1 MAYSDA
7 EITEAMI
14 RLAIN
19 KYDYKLT
26 ASQIGISEKTLRRW
40 DKNATKKGVPDL
52 LNRAI
57 ERMLMVIPDKWNGQD
72 WAIALGIMIDKWLLM
87 QGEPTSRVEAI
98 TRHFGNLSEDELNDV
113 LAEADQILEEAASRG
128 PDQGAGSK

>member
-14 RLAIN
+14 RLAVN

-26 ASQIGISEKTLRRW
+26 ASQLGISEKTLRRW
-40 DKNATKKGVPDL
+40 DKNVTKKGVPDL
-52 LNRAI
+52 LDRAI
-57 ERMLMVIPDKWNGQD
+57 ERMLMVIPEKWNGQD

-87 QGEPTSRVEAI
+87 QGEPTSRTETIA
-98 TRHFGNLSEDELNDV
+98 RHFGNLSADELNDV
-113 LAEADQILEEAASRG
+113 LAEADRILEETASG
-128 PDQGAGSK
+128 GTDKSTGEI